1 MSTRFRVGVYG
12 TGRGTYLARLFARHD
27 DVQIAAGCDFD
38 PARLASFAS
47 SFPDAR
53 LFRNYADLLAVD
65 LDILVLAS
73 YIHDHGPDAVKALQ
87 AGKDVFSAITA
98 FHTPAEGVALVEAV
112 EKSGR
117 QYMMDENHCYARE
130 ILEMRRLFRE
140 GILGDFLYGECEY
153 VHDIRNM
160 MVRNADGSYH
170 WRAWLPAFYYNTH
183 SLGPMLE
190 IANARPVSVIGQAV
204 ESRIAGCRSP
214 IDFAVSLVRL
224 SSGALVRV
232 LLSFSAVREPYSV
245 WYNLYG
251 TQGAVESDRWEGGVV
266 HVYREGDPLV
276 ECKHRYVPRFPVCA
290 EEAARAGHGGGDF
303 YTVHLF
309 LEALRNGTPLPI
321 DVYQAC
327 DFTLPGILAYRSWV
341 EGGRCLEVPDLSDPA
356 VRERYR
362 NDHFRC
368 PQGEAVRE
376 G

>member
-65 LDILVLAS
+65 
-73 YIHDHGPDAVKALQ
+73 
-87 AGKDVFSAITA
+87 
-98 FHTPAEGVALVEAV
+98 
-112 EKSGR
+112 
-117 QYMMDENHCYARE
+117 
-130 ILEMRRLFRE
+130 
-140 GILGDFLYGECEY
+140 
-153 VHDIRNM
+153 
-160 MVRNADGSYH
+160 
-170 WRAWLPAFYYNTH
+170 
-183 SLGPMLE
+183 
-190 IANARPVSVIGQAV
+190 
-204 ESRIAGCRSP
+204 
-214 IDFAVSLVRL
+214 
-224 SSGALVRV
+224 
-232 LLSFSAVREPYSV
+232 
-245 WYNLYG
+245 
-251 TQGAVESDRWEGGVV
+251 
-266 HVYREGDPLV
+266 
-276 ECKHRYVPRFPVCA
+276 
-290 EEAARAGHGGGDF
+290 F

-341 EGGRCLEVPDLSDPA
+341 EGGRCLEVPDLRDPA